1 MLQSY
6 YFLLKL
12 SHQRR
17 KKINL
22 VSIPSIRIT
31 AGSGFCRTFAPMK
44 HILLVLAVMLL
55 TCCSNDSDVTAQTM
69 TQKLYITIDDKTLP
83 VELVDNAATQT
94 LVAALQE
101 GDITYEAR
109 DYGGF
114 EKVGALGRSLPT
126 NDTQTTTQ
134 AGDVILYSGNQIV
147 LFYGSNSWSYTR
159 LGRMEYSSQAELE
172 SFLKA
177 GQGNVTVK
185 LSLSSGATAINS
197 MRSTSA
203 EEGAYYSLNGQRVEH
218 PTKGMFIRNGK
229 KVIIL

>member
-1 MLQSY
+1 
-6 YFLLKL
+6 
-12 SHQRR
+12 
-17 KKINL
+17 
-22 VSIPSIRIT
+22 
-31 AGSGFCRTFAPMK
+31 MK
-44 HILLVLAVMLL
+44 QIVLILAVTLL
-55 TCCSNDSDVTAQTM
+55 AICSKDSEMMAQTM
-69 TQKLYITIDDKTLP
+69 TQKLYITIDGKTLS

-101 GDITYEAR
+101 GDITYEAH

-126 NDTQTTTQ
+126 SDTQTTTQ

-177 GQGNVTVK
+177 GQGNVMVK
-185 LSLSSGATAINS
+185 LSLSSGTTAVKSVNGN
-197 MRSTSA
+197 RL
-203 EEGAYYSLNGQRVEH
+203 EEGVYYSLNGVKVEN
-218 PTKGMFIRNGK
+218 PSKGLFIKNGK
-229 KVIIL
+229 IVIL

>member
-1 MLQSY
+1 
-6 YFLLKL
+6 
-12 SHQRR
+12 
-17 KKINL
+17 
-22 VSIPSIRIT
+22 
-31 AGSGFCRTFAPMK
+31 MK
-44 HILLVLAVMLL
+44 HILLLLAVMLL
-55 TCCSNDSDVTAQTM
+55 TGCSKDSEVMAQTM
-69 TQKLYITIDDKTLP
+69 TQKLYITIDGKTLS
-83 VELVDNAATQT
+83 VVLVDNAATQT

-101 GDITYEAR
+101 GDITYEAH

-126 NDTQTTTQ
+126 SDTQITTQ

-185 LSLSSGATAINS
+185 LSLSSGATAINNS
-197 MRSTSA
+197 RSTSA
-203 EEGAYYSLNGQRVEH
+203 EDGAYYSLNGQRADH

>member
-1 MLQSY
+1 
-6 YFLLKL
+6 
-12 SHQRR
+12 
-17 KKINL
+17 
-22 VSIPSIRIT
+22 
-31 AGSGFCRTFAPMK
+31 MK
-44 HILLVLAVMLL
+44 HVLLFLAVVLL
-55 TCCSNDSDVTAQTM
+55 TGCSKDSEVMAQTM
-69 TQKLYITIDDKTLP
+69 TQKLYINIDGKTLS
-83 VELVDNAATQT
+83 VVLVDNEATQT

-101 GDITYEAR
+101 GDITYEAH

-126 NDTQTTTQ
+126 SDTQTTTQ

-185 LSLSSGATAINS
+185 LSLSSGATAINGS
-197 MRSTSA
+197 RSTSA
-203 EEGAYYSLNGQRVEH
+203 ENGAYYSLNGQRADH

>member
-1 MLQSY
+1 
-6 YFLLKL
+6 
-12 SHQRR
+12 
-17 KKINL
+17 
-22 VSIPSIRIT
+22 
-31 AGSGFCRTFAPMK
+31 MK
-44 HILLVLAVMLL
+44 HILLLLAVMLL
-55 TCCSNDSDVTAQTM
+55 TGCSKDSEVMAQTM
-69 TQKLYITIDDKTLP
+69 TQKLYITIDGKTLS
-83 VELVDNAATQT
+83 VELVDNVATQT

-101 GDITYEAR
+101 GDITYEAH

-126 NDTQTTTQ
+126 NDTQTTTQAGDVILTTQ

-172 SFLKA
+172 FFLKA

-185 LSLSSGATAINS
+185 LSLSSGATAINGI
-197 MRSTSA
+197 RSKDT
-203 EEGAYYSLNGQRVEH
+203 EDEAYYSLNGQRVDH
-218 PTKGMFIRNGK
+218 PAKGMFIRNGK

>member
-1 MLQSY
+1 
-6 YFLLKL
+6 
-12 SHQRR
+12 
-17 KKINL
+17 
-22 VSIPSIRIT
+22 
-31 AGSGFCRTFAPMK
+31 
-44 HILLVLAVMLL
+44 MLL
-55 TCCSNDSDVTAQTM
+55 TGFSKDSEVMAQTM
-69 TQKLYITIDDKTLP
+69 TQKLYITIDGKTLS

-101 GDITYEAR
+101 GDITYEAH

-177 GQGNVTVK
+177 GQGNVMVK
-185 LSLSSGATAINS
+185 LSLSSGTTAVKSVNGN
-197 MRSTSA
+197 RL
-203 EEGAYYSLNGQRVEH
+203 EEGVYYSLNGVKVEN
-218 PTKGMFIRNGK
+218 PSKGLFIKNGK
-229 KVIIL
+229 IVIL

>member
-1 MLQSY
+1 
-6 YFLLKL
+6 
-12 SHQRR
+12 
-17 KKINL
+17 
-22 VSIPSIRIT
+22 
-31 AGSGFCRTFAPMK
+31 MK
-44 HILLVLAVMLL
+44 QIVLILAVTLL
-55 TCCSNDSDVTAQTM
+55 AICSKDSEMMAQTM
-69 TQKLYITIDDKTLP
+69 TQKLYITIDGKTLP

-101 GDITYEAR
+101 GDITYEAH

-177 GQGNVTVK
+177 GQGNVMVK
-185 LSLSSGATAINS
+185 LSLSSGTTAVKSVNGN
-197 MRSTSA
+197 RL
-203 EEGAYYSLNGQRVEH
+203 EEGVYYSLNGVKVEN
-218 PTKGMFIRNGK
+218 PSKGLFIKDGK
-229 KVIIL
+229 KVIL